1 MTIDKRGESMPGFS
15 YVAVDK
21 RGKEK
26 RGSLE
31 AETRESIGA
40 AKGRGSDSCFRQG
53 AGGFEQR
60 D

>member
-1 MTIDKRGESMPGFS
+1 MPGFS

-31 AETRESIGA
+31 AETRDREQLEA

>member
-1 MTIDKRGESMPGFS
+1 MPGFS

-31 AETRESIGA
+31 AETRERALEQLKAEGLILFPSGS
-40 AKGRGSDSCFRQG
+40 RGL
-53 AGGFEQR
+53 
-60 D
+60 